1 MPKVVSP
8 PLPVEVM
15 RSVEAFGSPTRVAAM
30 RHLLAHGPMTSPQLA
45 RELGMTTS
53 MMANH
58 LTALEELGAVTVDP
72 PRSEPDRKPRR
83 YAVERANVD
92 AMLRALSMSLTGTL

>member
-1 MPKVVSP
+1 VPKVVSP

-15 RSVEAFGSPTRVAAM
+15 RSVEAFGSPTRVAAL

-58 LTALEELGAVTVDP
+58 LAVLEELGAVTVDP

-83 YAVERANVD
+83 FAVERKHVD
-92 AMLRALSMSLTGTL
+92 ALLKSLSMSLTGAL

>member
-1 MPKVVSP
+1 VPKVVSP

-15 RSVEAFGSPTRVAAM
+15 RSVEAFGSPTRVAAL
-30 RHLLAHGPMTSPQLA
+30 RHLLVHGPMTSPQLA

-58 LTALEELGAVTVDP
+58 LAVLEELGAVTVDP

-83 YAVERANVD
+83 YAVERKHVD
-92 AMLRALSMSLTGTL
+92 ALLKSLSMSLTGAL

>member
-1 MPKVVSP
+1 M
-8 PLPVEVM
+8 
-15 RSVEAFGSPTRVAAM
+15 EAYAGATRVAAL
-30 RHLLAHGPMTSPQLA
+30 RHLLVHGPMTSSQLA

-58 LTALEELGAVTVDP
+58 LAVLEELGAVTVDP

-83 YAVERANVD
+83 CAVERKHVD
-92 AMLRALSMSLTGTL
+92 ALLKSLSMSLSGAL